1 MRSAVRTPNVR
12 RRNVLP
18 DFRPQAAR
26 SFGQPCARPIAGYH
40 TFPGSASSPLPTR
53 SEAEWRGGGGG
64 GGGALSGGAPP
75 PRPRRPAPPPP
86 PPPPGAGGGGNGRTF
101 LG

>member
-26 SFGQPCARPIAGYH
+26 SFGQPCARPIAGYY

-53 SEAEWRGGGGG
+53 SEAEWRGGVG
-64 GGGALSGGAPP
+64 GGGAFFAGAAPRPGAFSADPP
-75 PRPRRPAPPPP
+75 PRSQ
-86 PPPPGAGGGGNGRTF
+86 GLAGGGKENAI
-101 LG
+101 LS